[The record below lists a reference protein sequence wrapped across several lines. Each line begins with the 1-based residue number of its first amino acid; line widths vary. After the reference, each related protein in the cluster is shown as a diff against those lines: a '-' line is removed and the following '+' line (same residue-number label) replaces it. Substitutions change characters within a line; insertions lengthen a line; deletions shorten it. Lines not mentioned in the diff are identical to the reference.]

1 MGILD
6 RVLELDSDAATRRRM
21 ETKCDESFSAA
32 CGDRRG
38 AQRLFCNNGQNQT
51 YGLKLYLELTIC
63 SN

>member
-38 AQRLFCNNGQNQT
+38 AQRLFCN
-51 YGLKLYLELTIC
+51 KWLEPDLRIEAIFGTHDLQ
-63 SN
+63 

>member
-38 AQRLFCNNGQNQT
+38 AQRLFCNNG
-51 YGLKLYLELTIC
+51 
-63 SN
+63 

>member
-38 AQRLFCNNGQNQT
+38 AQRLFCKQW
-51 YGLKLYLELTIC
+51 LELDFQIEAIFGTHDLQ
-63 SN
+63 